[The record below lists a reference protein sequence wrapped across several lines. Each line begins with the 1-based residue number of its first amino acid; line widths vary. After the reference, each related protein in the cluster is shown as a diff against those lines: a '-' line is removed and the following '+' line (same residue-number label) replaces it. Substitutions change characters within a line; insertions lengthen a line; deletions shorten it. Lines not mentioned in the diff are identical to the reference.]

1 MKKRVLAL
9 ILTGIMV
16 AGLAGC
22 GGSKEPA
29 ADGAPS
35 EAPTAEAEEPEAE
48 ASGSGESTA
57 PASGKTDGFVV
68 GFSNGYWGNTW
79 RAQMIEDFE
88 KQAEKY
94 KSEGILSDYM
104 VSNTDSDAAE
114 QLNQINAMIDAG
126 VDAIMIDAVS
136 PTTVRSAVER
146 ARKEGI
152 LVVITNDPAAYEDTI
167 CVCGDNYSWQQI
179 QARWLAEQLGGKGDI
194 VVINGVAGNS
204 ADTFRQKAN
213 DEVLA
218 EYPDIKI
225 LGAAPGSWSQTE
237 AQSVMTTF
245 LSSYDKIDAVLE
257 QDVMGEGV
265 LKAYEN
271 AGKELPIMTGDYT
284 KAFLQKWSELPDLNT
299 IGVSYAPGNAVP
311 ALDVTVR
318 LLQGKTLKEDVLE
331 PNPMDENLI
340 NTIMLDPPYV
350 ITREAQPDAAWME
363 GLSGTKAISLDEA
376 MEMMKDQADT
386 AAVDG
391 WLSEEEVDAFFE

>member
-1 MKKRVLAL
+1 ML
-9 ILTGIMV
+9 IGLTG
-16 AGLAGC
+16 C
-22 GGSKEPA
+22 GNNANTASE
-29 ADGAPS
+29 DSNTTTAPS
-35 EAPTAEAEEPEAE
+35 ENEVNTETETNEDAD
-48 ASGSGESTA
+48 GSQEDA
-57 PASGKTDGFVV
+57 KTDGFVV

-94 KSEGILSDYM
+94 KSEGILADYM
-104 VSNTDSDAAE
+104 VSNTESDAAE

-136 PTTVRSAVER
+136 PTTIRSAVER
-146 ARKEGI
+146 AKKEGI
-152 LVVITNDPAAYEDTI
+152 LVVVTNDPAAYEDTI
-167 CVCGDNYSWQQI
+167 CVCGDNYSWQMI
-179 QARWLAEQLGGKGDI
+179 QAKWMVEQLNGKGNI
-194 VVINGVAGNS
+194 VVISGVAGNS

-213 DEVLA
+213 DDVLA
-218 EYPDIKI
+218 NYPDIKI
-225 LGAAPGSWSQTE
+225 LASAPGSWSQTE

-245 LSSYDKIDAVLE
+245 LSSYDNIDAVLE

-271 AGKELPIMTGDYT
+271 AGKTPTIMTGDYT
-284 KAFLQKWSELPDLNT
+284 KSFLQKWSEMPDLNT

-311 ALDVTVR
+311 ALDVTIR

-350 ITREAQPDAAWME
+350 ITREGEQDAVWME
-363 GLSGTKAISLDEA
+363 GLSGTKAITLDEA
-376 MEMMKDQADT
+376 IEMMKDKADT

-391 WLSEEEVDAFFE
+391 WISEEEVDALFE

>member
-9 ILTGIMV
+9 ILTGMMAV
-16 AGLAGC
+16 SLAGC
-22 GGSKEPA
+22 GGAKEPVS
-29 ADGAPS
+29 DGGTLA
-35 EAPTAEAEEPEAE
+35 EEAKAPTEEV
-48 ASGSGESTA
+48 SGEEEGKT
-57 PASGKTDGFVV
+57 PASDQGEGFVV

-94 KSEGILSDYM
+94 KTEGILSDYM
-104 VSNTDSDAAE
+104 VSNTNSDAAE

-136 PTTVRSAVER
+136 PTTIRSAVER
-146 ARKEGI
+146 AKKEGI
-152 LVVITNDPAAYEDTI
+152 LVVITNDPAAYEGTI

-179 QARWLAEQLGGKGDI
+179 QAKWLVEQLGGKGDI
-194 VVINGVAGNS
+194 VVISGVAGNS

-213 DEVLA
+213 DDVLSA
-218 EYPDIKI
+218 YPDIKI
-225 LGAAPGSWSQTE
+225 LASAPGSWSQTE

-271 AGKELPIMTGDYT
+271 AGKELPVMTGDYT
-284 KAFLQKWSELPDLNT
+284 KSFLQKWSELPDLNT

-318 LLQGKTLKEDVLE
+318 LLQGKTIKEEVLE
-331 PNPMDENLI
+331 PNPMDENLV

-350 ITREAQPDAAWME
+350 ITREAQPDAVWME

-376 MEMMKDQADT
+376 LEMMKDQADT
-386 AAVDG
+386 AGVDG
-391 WLSEEEVDAFFE
+391 WISEEEVDALFE